1 VKGRHLLAVVCVS
14 LLASMVTSSSVG
26 GAANAEPVP
35 IPGGAHIFAP
45 GPRSLGLMGLH
56 VEPSSISDFQGVVAL
71 AYLSGSATDGDS
83 HRYDLAVDLR
93 IMSGDYLAADGSAQT
108 GTFAFI

>member
-1 VKGRHLLAVVCVS
+1 MKGRHLLAVVCVS
-14 LLASMVTSSSVG
+14 LLASMVTSSTVG

-35 IPGGAHIFAP
+35 IPGGAHLFSP
-45 GPRSLGLMGLH
+45 GPRSRGMGLH

-71 AYLSGSATDGDS
+71 AYLTGSATDGDS
-83 HRYDLAVDLR
+83 HLYDLAVDLR
-93 IMSGDYLAADGSAQT
+93 IMSGDYVAADGPAQT

>member
-1 VKGRHLLAVVCVS
+1 MKGCHLLALVSAS
-14 LLASMVTSSSVG
+14 LLASMVASSSVG
-26 GAANAEPVP
+26 RAANAEPVP
-35 IPGGAHIFAP
+35 IPGGAHLFSP
-45 GPRSLGLMGLH
+45 GPRSRGMGLH

-71 AYLSGSATDGDS
+71 AYLTGSATDGDS

-93 IMSGDYLAADGSAQT
+93 IMSGDYVAADGPAQT